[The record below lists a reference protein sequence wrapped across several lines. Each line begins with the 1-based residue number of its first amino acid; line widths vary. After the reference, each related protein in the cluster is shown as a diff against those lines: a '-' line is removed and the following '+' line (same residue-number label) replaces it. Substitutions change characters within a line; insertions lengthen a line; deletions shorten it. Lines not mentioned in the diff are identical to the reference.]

1 MKTKTITLYTVDELS
16 EKAKD
21 RAWIDWQASD
31 CYHWDTE
38 NRETLKAFCEDLW
51 ISLPSNWEYGGGCA
65 PSVSFP
71 SEATYQITGEPDC
84 EELRGVR
91 LWKYLTNNRSRWEAL
106 TPESCPYTG
115 YYMDE
120 EIRGPL
126 LDFLDKPNQTQDL
139 DQLIY
144 ECLQNWVQACDRDHE
159 DYYSLESFED
169 MAQANEWTFRESGEF
184 EV

>member
-21 RAWIDWQASD
+21 RAWLDWQGSDYYHASD
-31 CYHWDTE
+31 D
-38 NRETLKAFCEDLW
+38 NRETLKAFCEDFG
-51 ISLPSNWEYGGGCA
+51 IALPSRWEYGGGG
-65 PSVSFP
+65 SSISFP
-71 SEATYQITGEPDC
+71 SDATDRIVGEPDC
-84 EELRGVR
+84 EELRGIR
-91 LWKYLTNNRSRWEAL
+91 LWKYLQNNRSRWDAL
-106 TPESCPYTG
+106 RRCSCPYTG

-126 LDFLDKPNQTQDL
+126 LDFLKKPNQTQDL

-169 MAQANEWTFRESGEF
+169 TAKANEWTFRESGEF